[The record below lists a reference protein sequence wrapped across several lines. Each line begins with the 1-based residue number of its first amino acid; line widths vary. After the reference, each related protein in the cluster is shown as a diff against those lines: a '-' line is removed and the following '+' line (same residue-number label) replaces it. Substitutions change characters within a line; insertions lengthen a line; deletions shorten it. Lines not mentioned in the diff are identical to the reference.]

1 MKRAIDIPL
10 IIGGGINS
18 VAKAKNAWKS
28 GADVV
33 VVGNAIEQNPELL
46 IEMTE
51 AKIMLNQQLQ
61 KIQ

>member
-1 MKRAIDIPL
+1 
-10 IIGGGINS
+10 
-18 VAKAKNAWKS
+18 
-28 GADVV
+28 
-33 VVGNAIEQNPELL
+33 VVGNAIEQNPQLL